1 MAGNAS
7 NWFKVITGGVKKRI
21 YSDTATLAEMIYTG
35 RESRHPQPTG
45 GSRCQRTWLHYT
57 LLGLHLANTSR
68 TSSSA
73 DMGVFL
79 RRLPARDGIPRQ
91 SS

>member
-57 LLGLHLANTSR
+57 LLGLHLAEHVADFIFCGHGGLFAQVAR
-68 TSSSA
+68 T
-73 DMGVFL
+73 
-79 RRLPARDGIPRQ
+79 
-91 SS
+91 